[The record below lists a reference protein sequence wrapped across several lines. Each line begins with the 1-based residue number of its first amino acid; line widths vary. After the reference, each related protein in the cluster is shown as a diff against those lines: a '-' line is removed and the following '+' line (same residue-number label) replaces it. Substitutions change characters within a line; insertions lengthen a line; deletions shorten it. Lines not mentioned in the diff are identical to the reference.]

1 VSHRIHCL
9 SQVLINQ
16 IAAGE
21 VVERPASVLKELLEN
36 SLDAGA
42 TRIDIDV
49 ERGGVKL
56 IRVRD
61 NGGGI
66 YQEDLSLAIA
76 SHATSKIADSADLA
90 QVSTLGFRGEALSSI
105 AAVSRLSLTSRTE
118 NQTSGWR
125 ILVDGGALSREP
137 GPAAH
142 PPGTTVEVRELF
154 FNLPARRKFLRSERT
169 EFSHLDHIIRRIA
182 VSRFTVEINLRHNQR
197 SALAL
202 PCAPDRHS
210 QERRLGEVCGS
221 GFVDNAVFVERE
233 SGDLHLRGW
242 LGLPSFSRS
251 QADLQFFFVNG
262 RAVRDKLAQHAI
274 RQAYQDVMYRDRHPA
289 FVLFLQLDPA
299 EVDVNAHPAKLE
311 VRFHNNQQVHDFL
324 LRTVQQTLAQPALS
338 SSSAVAPAAPT
349 QSFSLP
355 TKAYAEPAHAANT
368 PFTESLR
375 FPTTSYRPQLAVP
388 ERQMSPPLRE
398 QRVSYT
404 QLDSSLPLPADTE
417 QSAVIPPLGY
427 ALAQL
432 QGVYILAENQH
443 GLVLV
448 DMHAAHERIVYERFK
463 NGLEQGDV
471 PSQPLLV
478 PVTVKLTPAEIRLLE
493 ERGQELADLGLE
505 AVLLGPETAAI
516 RRLPVLLNDVDAAQ
530 LVRDLLADLQAH
542 GHSSRLRE
550 STHEILASR
559 ACRSAVRANRKL
571 SVAEMNALLRD
582 MERTAYSGQCNHGRP
597 TWVQLSLTELDKLFL
612 RGR

>member
-1 VSHRIHCL
+1 
-9 SQVLINQ
+9 LINQ

-21 VVERPASVLKELLEN
+21 VVERPASVIKELLEN

-66 YQEDLSLAIA
+66 HQEDLPLAVA
-76 SHATSKIADSADLA
+76 SHATSKIVDSADLA
-90 QVSTLGFRGEALSSI
+90 RVSTLGFRGEALSSI

-118 NQTSGWR
+118 HQTSGWR
-125 ILVDGGALSREP
+125 VLVDGGTVGREP

-142 PPGTTVEVRELF
+142 PLGTTVEVRELF

-169 EFSHLDHIIRRIA
+169 EYAHLDQIVRRIA
-182 VSRFTVEINLRHNQR
+182 LSRFAVEINLRHNQR

-202 PCAPDRHS
+202 PCAPDR
-210 QERRLGEVCGS
+210 QTQTRRLGEVCG
-221 GFVDNAVFVERE
+221 GVFVDNAVFVEQQ

-251 QADLQFFFVNG
+251 QTDLQYFFVNG
-262 RAVRDKLAQHAI
+262 RAVRDKLAHHAI

-311 VRFHNNQQVHDFL
+311 VRFHQSQQVHDFL
-324 LRTVQQTLAQPALS
+324 LRAAQQTLARPALS
-338 SSSAVAPAAPT
+338 ALSTPVPAAST
-349 QSFSLP
+349 QSFSTP
-355 TKAYAEPAHAANT
+355 EYEEPVRTSNT
-368 PFTESLR
+368 PVTESLR
-375 FPTTSYRPQLAVP
+375 FPTTSYRPQAVAP

-398 QRVSYT
+398 QQASYVQFDT
-404 QLDSSLPLPADTE
+404 SSPVPTDTDQPADN
-417 QSAVIPPLGY
+417 PPLGY

-463 NGLEQGDV
+463 INLEQGDM
-471 PSQPLLV
+471 PAQPLLV
-478 PVTVKLTPAEIRLLE
+478 PVTLGLSPTEMRCLE
-493 ERGQELADLGLE
+493 EQGEELSALGLE
-505 AVLLGPETAAI
+505 VVPLGPETAAI
-516 RRLPVLLNDVDAAQ
+516 RQLPVLLNGVDAAQ

-542 GHSSRLRE
+542 GRSTRLSE
-550 STHEILASR
+550 NIHEVLATR
-559 ACRSAVRANRKL
+559 ACRSSVRANRKL

-582 MERTAYSGQCNHGRP
+582 MERTAYSSQCNHGRP
-597 TWVQLSLTELDKLFL
+597 TWIQLSLAELDKLFL